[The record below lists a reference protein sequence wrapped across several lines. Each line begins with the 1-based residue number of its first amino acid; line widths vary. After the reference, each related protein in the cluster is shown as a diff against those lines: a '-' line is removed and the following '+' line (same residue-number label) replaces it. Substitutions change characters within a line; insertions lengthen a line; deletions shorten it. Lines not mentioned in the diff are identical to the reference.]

1 MEREFRTM
9 ATGHAKKSRHESLV
23 SVAND
28 GLLTVTEVSHV
39 CLCVSLC
46 MWRGIVMMIRAKIG
60 KLSGD

>member
-1 MEREFRTM
+1 M

-28 GLLTVTEVSHV
+28 GLLTVTEVSRV